1 MIAMADQF
9 RLPDGF
15 RLPPKPAGK
24 RPAAKATPK
33 RDHLIRALWGL
44 LDGETLAALTG
55 VEKSVL
61 LCVAAWADWGTG
73 EVRLARGSL
82 AKHTGHAERACRRSV
97 DRLIEIGVLTVVR
110 AGCSGRGHSTIYRVE
125 KRGRSGHEKGAAPS
139 VKGGVG
145 APPNK
150 DDPRIIQGG
159 AAEAAPPTGENGQPE
174 VAA

>member
-24 RPAAKATPK
+24 RPAAKAKPK

-82 AKHTGHAERACRRSV
+82 VKHTGHEERVCRRAV
-97 DRLIEIGVLTVVR
+97 AKLVAKGILEVVNQ
-110 AGCSGRGHSTIYRVE
+110 GEDGRGNATVYRIRKQGSTGPETGVYTSLN
-125 KRGRSGHEKGAAPS
+125 RGPQT
-139 VKGGVG
+139 
-145 APPNK
+145 PTNK

-159 AAEAAPPTGENGQPE
+159 AASAAPPTGENGQPE